1 MEAVNIIEAAPCR
14 CGGQVKFF
22 GPCAYAPQSHWM
34 VYCTNDACDR
44 IASADTLEKA
54 IELWN
59 HDL

>member
-54 IELWN
+54 IEFWN